1 MNQSSPELDRFLDER
16 ILEQKREK
24 WSNLVQ
30 KTSKKCRVI
39 EVDQNMIILGQ
50 YLRQLLPA

>member
-30 KTSKKCRVI
+30 KTSKKCRVV